1 MNRGLSNTSSHKT
14 RSWGEHSGCL
24 VLIWQFHNDVKD
36 RSVFSF
42 SALPSLVFWLLVL
55 SVLGVRCGCPK
66 AAREAVKGLVSF
78 SSLGS
83 RGGQEGLG
91 MAGGLSS
98 QPLGI
103 DQL

>member
-1 MNRGLSNTSSHKT
+1 M
-14 RSWGEHSGCL
+14 W
-24 VLIWQFHNDVKD
+24 
-36 RSVFSF
+36 
-42 SALPSLVFWLLVL
+42 
-55 SVLGVRCGCPK
+55 PK
-66 AAREAVKGLVSF
+66 AAGEAVKGLVSF